1 MSARRAQPSR
11 RNARG
16 GFTLIETGVALVII
30 SVGLLAVMQAQQAFL
45 VKNAW
50 SSNAATAGY
59 LADEIRERTRAM
71 PRHDRF
77 AGGLYFTDPDN
88 PATLNGWGPEPDE
101 TDAEDLDDL
110 DDFDG
115 AVFGNATTFPAGFVM
130 TRRYPGPIDAL
141 AQAIPNTLWDG
152 TSETIDVAGTP
163 QPVTMRGWTQI
174 VRVEKVDPYDYATPV
189 PTNQELIVSGETLR
203 EVDRYPLRV
212 TVTVLFKG
220 EFDTTAQPVG
230 GASWIVPP

>member
-1 MSARRAQPSR
+1 MSARRAQQGR
-11 RNARG
+11 RRTRG

-30 SVGLLAVMQAQQAFL
+30 SVGLLAVMQAQRAFL

-88 PATLNGWGPEPDE
+88 PATLSGWGPEPDE
-101 TDAEDLDDL
+101 TSADDLDDL

-115 AVFGNATTFPAGFVM
+115 AVFGNATNFPAGFTM

-141 AQAIPNTLWDG
+141 AATKQSSRWQKGSIRAPASIETPGPKTTFWPIT
-152 TSETIDVAGTP
+152 TSWPI
-163 QPVTMRGWTQI
+163 
-174 VRVEKVDPYDYATPV
+174 RV
-189 PTNQELIVSGETLR
+189 S
-203 EVDRYPLRV
+203 
-212 TVTVLFKG
+212 
-220 EFDTTAQPVG
+220 
-230 GASWIVPP
+230 